1 MCPIEPDMP
10 AGLNARDVIRSRETM
25 SDNLYALIAA
35 GLPADPAAVF
45 LDVEGGAPILYREID
60 GRTARIS
67 SALAA
72 HGAVPGDRVVVQV
85 DKSPDAVMLYLACL
99 RAGLVFVPLNTAYT
113 EQEIAFFLQD
123 AEPAVFVCREADR
136 ETAEAVARRVGVGAV
151 LTLGDGSGTLMEA
164 AGKAQPA
171 GPAIV
176 RRAAGHLAAILY
188 TSGTTGRP
196 KGAMLTHGNLSSNA
210 LVLRD
215 YWGFTAAD
223 ILLHALPIYHVHG
236 LFVALHCA
244 LLSGA
249 RVIFQKGFAAER
261 AIARLPDATVMMGV
275 PTYYT
280 RLLDSPGFT
289 ERAARNIRLFI
300 SGSAP
305 LLEETFAAFEART
318 GKRILERYGM
328 TEVGMASSNPLD
340 GERIGG
346 TVGFALPGVSIRI
359 ADETGREVAPDT
371 VGVLEMA
378 GPNVFAGYWRLPER
392 TAEEFRSDGYFIS
405 GDMARMDET
414 GRISIVGRAKDLIIS
429 GGLNVYPKEVE
440 LCLDSLPG
448 VRESAVIGVAHPD
461 FGEGVT
467 GVVVPDGSKKLDP
480 EALLDS
486 LAGALAK
493 FKQPKRIFVV
503 DELPRNAMG
512 KVRKNAL
519 RDRYTNI
526 YTG

>member
-1 MCPIEPDMP
+1 MRAASGC
-10 AGLNARDVIRSRETM
+10 IRESM

-35 GLPADPAAVF
+35 HRPADPAAVF
-45 LDVEGGAPILYREID
+45 LEVENGSPVLYREID
-60 GRTARIS
+60 GRAARF
-67 SALAA
+67 AAVLAA
-72 HGAVPGDRVVVQV
+72 HGAGPGDRVVAQV
-85 DKSPDAVMLYLACL
+85 EKSPDAVILYLACL

-113 EQEIAFFLQD
+113 AREIGYFLSD
-123 AEPAVFVCREADR
+123 AEPAVFVCRETERDTAD
-136 ETAEAVARRVGVGAV
+136 AVAREAGVGAV
-151 LTLGDGSGTLMEA
+151 LTLGDGSGTLLEA
-164 AGKAQPA
+164 AGTAAPA
-171 GPAIV
+171 GPAAP
-176 RRAAGHLAAILY
+176 RRAGDLAAILY

-215 YWGFTAAD
+215 YWGFSGAD
-223 ILLHALPIYHVHG
+223 VLLHALPIYHVHG

-249 RVIFQKGFAAER
+249 RVIFQKGFAAEK

-275 PTYYT
+275 PTYYF
-280 RLLDSPGFT
+280 RLLDAPGFT
-289 ERAARNIRLFI
+289 AETARNVRLFI

-318 GKRILERYGM
+318 GQRILERYGM
-328 TEVGMASSNPLD
+328 TEAGMACSNPLD
-340 GERIGG
+340 GERVAG
-346 TVGFALPGVSIRI
+346 TVGFALPGVSVRV
-359 ADETGREVAPDT
+359 ADEEGREVPRGT

-378 GPNVFAGYWRLPER
+378 GPNVFAGYWRLPDK
-392 TAEEFRSDGYFIS
+392 TAEEFRRDGYFVS
-405 GDMARMDET
+405 GDMAIMDET
-414 GRISIVGRAKDLIIS
+414 GRVSIVGRAKDLIIS

-440 LCLDSLPG
+440 QSLDALPG
-448 VRESAVIGVAHPD
+448 VRESAVFGVAHPD

-467 GVVVPDGSKKLDP
+467 GAVVPDGSRELDP
-480 EALLDS
+480 EALLAALADS
-486 LAGALAK
+486 LAN
-493 FKQPKRIFVV
+493 FKRPKRLFVV

-512 KVRKNAL
+512 KVQKKAL

>member
-1 MCPIEPDMP
+1 
-10 AGLNARDVIRSRETM
+10 M

-35 GLPADPAAVF
+35 GLPVDPAAVF
-45 LDVEGGAPILYREID
+45 LDVEGGAPVLYREID
-60 GRTARIS
+60 GRTARIA

-72 HGAVPGDRVVVQV
+72 HGAAAGDRVVAQV

-113 EQEIAFFLQD
+113 EQEIAFFLED
-123 AEPAVFVCREADR
+123 AEPAAFVCREADR
-136 ETAEAVARRVGVGAV
+136 ETAETVAGKTGVGAV
-151 LTLGDGSGTLMEA
+151 LTLGDGSGTLPA
-164 AGKAQPA
+164 AAEGAQPA
-171 GPAIV
+171 GPAVV
-176 RRAAGHLAAILY
+176 RRTDDLAAILY

-215 YWGFTAAD
+215 YWGFTATD
-223 ILLHALPIYHVHG
+223 VLLHALPIYHVHG

-249 RVIFQKGFAAER
+249 RVIFQRGFAADK
-261 AIARLPDATVMMGV
+261 AIAHLSDATVMMGV

-289 ERAARNIRLFI
+289 ERAARNVRLFI

-305 LLEETFAAFEART
+305 LLEETFAAFEVRI

-328 TEVGMASSNPLD
+328 TEVGMACSNPLD
-340 GERIGG
+340 GERVAG
-346 TVGFALPGVSIRI
+346 TVGFALPGVSVRI
-359 ADETGREVAPDT
+359 ADEEGREVPRGT
-371 VGVLEMA
+371 VGVLEMT
-378 GPNVFAGYWRLPER
+378 GPNVFAGYWRLPDK
-392 TAEEFRSDGYFIS
+392 TAEEFRPDGYFVS
-405 GDMARMDET
+405 GDMAQMDEA
-414 GRISIVGRAKDLIIS
+414 GRVTIVGRAKDLIIS

-467 GVVVPDGSKKLDP
+467 GVVVPDGSEKLDP

-486 LAGALAK
+486 LSGTLAK

-512 KVRKNAL
+512 KVQKKAL

>member
-1 MCPIEPDMP
+1 MRGIPNRFQE
-10 AGLNARDVIRSRETM
+10 SM
-25 SDNLYALIAA
+25 SDNLYALIASS
-35 GLPADPAAVF
+35 LPADPAAVF
-45 LDVEGGAPILYREID
+45 LDVEGGAPVLYREID
-60 GRTARIS
+60 DRAARIAA
-67 SALAA
+67 ALVA
-72 HGAVPGDRVVVQV
+72 HGAVPGDRVVAQV

-113 EQEIAFFLQD
+113 AHEIAFFLED
-123 AEPAVFVCREADR
+123 AGPAVFVCREADH
-136 ETAEAVARRVGVGAV
+136 ETAEAVAGKTGVGAV
-151 LTLGDGSGTLMEA
+151 LTLGDGSGTLPEA
-164 AGKAQPA
+164 AERALPA
-171 GPAIV
+171 GPAAV
-176 RRAAGHLAAILY
+176 RRAGDLAAILY

-215 YWGFTAAD
+215 YWGFTGSD
-223 ILLHALPIYHVHG
+223 VLLHALPIYHVHG

-249 RVIFQKGFAAER
+249 RVIFQKGFAAEN
-261 AIARLPDATVMMGV
+261 AIARLSDATVMMGV

-289 ERAARNIRLFI
+289 EHAARNVRLFI

-305 LLEETFAAFEART
+305 LLAETFAAFEVRT

-328 TEVGMASSNPLD
+328 TEVGMACSNPLD
-340 GERIGG
+340 GERIAG
-346 TVGFALPGVSIRI
+346 TVGFALPGVSVRI
-359 ADETGREVAPDT
+359 ADEEGREVPRGT
-371 VGVLEMA
+371 VGVLEMT
-378 GPNVFAGYWRLPER
+378 GPNVFAGYWRLPDK
-392 TAEEFRSDGYFIS
+392 TAEEFRPDGHFVS
-405 GDMARMDET
+405 GDMAQMDEA
-414 GRISIVGRAKDLIIS
+414 GRVTIVGRARDLIIS

-448 VRESAVIGVAHPD
+448 VRESAVIGIAHPD

-467 GVVVPDGSKKLDP
+467 GVVVPDGSEQLDP
-480 EALLDS
+480 EALRDS
-486 LAGALAK
+486 LSGTLAK

-512 KVRKNAL
+512 KVQKKAL

>member
-1 MCPIEPDMP
+1 
-10 AGLNARDVIRSRETM
+10 M

-45 LDVEGGAPILYREID
+45 LDVEGGAPVFYREID
-60 GRTARIS
+60 GRTARIA

-72 HGAVPGDRVVVQV
+72 HGAAPGDRVVAQV

-113 EQEIAFFLQD
+113 EQEIAFFLED
-123 AEPAVFVCREADR
+123 AEPAAFVCREADR
-136 ETAEAVARRVGVGAV
+136 ETAETVAGKAGVGAV
-151 LTLGDGSGTLMEA
+151 LTLGNGSGTLPEA
-164 AGKAQPA
+164 AEGAQPA
-171 GPAIV
+171 GPAVV
-176 RRAAGHLAAILY
+176 RRSDDLAAILY

-215 YWGFTAAD
+215 YWGFTATD
-223 ILLHALPIYHVHG
+223 VLLHALPIYHVHG

-249 RVIFQKGFAAER
+249 RVIFQKGFAADK
-261 AIARLPDATVMMGV
+261 AIAHLSDATVMMGV

-289 ERAARNIRLFI
+289 ERAARNVRLFI

-305 LLEETFAAFEART
+305 LLEETFAAFEVRT

-328 TEVGMASSNPLD
+328 TEVGMACSNPLD
-340 GERIGG
+340 GERVAG
-346 TVGFALPGVSIRI
+346 TVGFALPGVSVRI
-359 ADETGREVAPDT
+359 ADEEGREVPRGT
-371 VGVLEMA
+371 VGVLEMT
-378 GPNVFAGYWRLPER
+378 GPNVFAGYWRLPDK
-392 TAEEFRSDGYFIS
+392 TAEEFRPDGYFVS
-405 GDMARMDET
+405 GDMAQMDEA
-414 GRISIVGRAKDLIIS
+414 GRVTIVGRAKDLIIS

-467 GVVVPDGSKKLDP
+467 GVVVPDGSEKLDP

-486 LAGALAK
+486 LSGTLAR

-512 KVRKNAL
+512 KVQKKAL

>member
-1 MCPIEPDMP
+1 
-10 AGLNARDVIRSRETM
+10 M

-45 LDVEGGAPILYREID
+45 LDVEGGTPVLYREID
-60 GRTARIS
+60 ERTARIA
-67 SALAA
+67 SALAS
-72 HGAVPGDRVVVQV
+72 HGAAPGDRVIAQV

-113 EQEIAFFLQD
+113 APEIAFFLED
-123 AEPAVFVCREADR
+123 AEPAVFVCREANR
-136 ETAEAVARRVGVGAV
+136 ETAETVAGKTGVGAV
-151 LTLGDGSGTLMEA
+151 LTLGDGSGTLSEA
-164 AGKAQPA
+164 AERAQPA
-171 GPAIV
+171 GPAVV
-176 RRAAGHLAAILY
+176 RHTDDLAAILY

-210 LVLRD
+210 VVLRD
-215 YWGFTAAD
+215 YWGFTKTD
-223 ILLHALPIYHVHG
+223 VLLHALPIYHVHG

-249 RVIFQKGFAAER
+249 RVIFQKGFAADK
-261 AIARLPDATVMMGV
+261 AIARLPGATVMMGV

-280 RLLDSPGFT
+280 RLLDSPEFT
-289 ERAARNIRLFI
+289 ERAVRNVRLFI

-305 LLEETFAAFEART
+305 LLEETFAAFEVRT

-328 TEVGMASSNPLD
+328 TEVGMACSNSLD
-340 GERIGG
+340 GERVAG
-346 TVGFALPGVSIRI
+346 TVGFALPGVSVRI
-359 ADETGREVAPDT
+359 ADEGGREVPRGT
-371 VGVLEMA
+371 VGVLEMT
-378 GPNVFAGYWRLPER
+378 GPNVFAGYWRLPDK
-392 TAEEFRSDGYFIS
+392 TAEEFRPDGYFVS
-405 GDMARMDET
+405 GDMAQMDEA
-414 GRISIVGRAKDLIIS
+414 GRVTIVGRAKDLIIS

-467 GVVVPDGSKKLDP
+467 GVVVPDGSEKLDP

-486 LAGALAK
+486 LSDTLAK

-512 KVRKNAL
+512 KVQKKAL

>member
-1 MCPIEPDMP
+1 
-10 AGLNARDVIRSRETM
+10 M

-35 GLPADPAAVF
+35 QFPADPAAVF
-45 LDVEGGAPILYREID
+45 LDVESGPPLPYRDID
-60 GRTARIS
+60 GRSARIAT
-67 SALAA
+67 ALAV
-72 HGAVPGDRVVVQV
+72 HGARAGDRVVAQV

-113 EQEIAFFLQD
+113 GQEVAFFLSD

-136 ETAEAVARRVGVGAV
+136 GTAGALAREAGVGAV
-151 LTLGDGSGTLMEA
+151 LTLGDGSGSLLEA
-164 AGKAQPA
+164 AGTAPA
-171 GPAIV
+171 TTEVAV
-176 RRAAGHLAAILY
+176 RSADDLAAILY

-196 KGAMLTHGNLSSNA
+196 KGAMLTHGNLASNA

-215 YWGFTAAD
+215 YWGFAGGD
-223 ILLHALPIYHVHG
+223 VLLHALPIYHVHG

-249 RVIFQKGFAAER
+249 RVIFQGGFAAER
-261 AIARLPDATVMMGV
+261 AVARLPDATVMMGV

-280 RLLDSPGFT
+280 RLLEAPEFT
-289 ERAARNIRLFI
+289 AEAARNVRLFI

-305 LLEETFAAFEART
+305 LLEETFAAFETRT

-328 TEVGMASSNPLD
+328 TEVGMACSNPLE
-340 GERIGG
+340 GERVAG
-346 TVGFALPGVSIRI
+346 TVGFALPGVSVRI
-359 ADETGREVAPDT
+359 ADEAGREVPRGG

-378 GPNVFAGYWRLPER
+378 GPNVFSGYWRLPDR
-392 TAEEFRSDGYFIS
+392 TAEEFRPDGFFVS
-405 GDMARMDET
+405 GDMATMDET
-414 GRISIVGRAKDLIIS
+414 GRVAIVGRAKDLIIS

-440 LCLDSLPG
+440 QCLDALPG
-448 VRESAVIGVAHPD
+448 VRESAVFGIAHPD

-467 GVVVPDGSKKLDP
+467 GAVVPDGSAELDP
-480 EALLDS
+480 EALLAG
-486 LAGALAK
+486 LADALAR
-493 FKQPKRIFVV
+493 FKQPKRLFIV

-512 KVRKNAL
+512 KVQKNAL

-526 YTG
+526 YTR